1 MMLNWSEYIP
11 PLNLWNWPSFYI
23 GDIMHPLVGN
33 LSDLSNEEL
42 HKKYNELMAKMNQA
56 YRFGPTSVIPQMQMI
71 LENYQTEMDTRN
83 RKTMEEMESK
93 ADKFK
98 GLIDIQK

>member
-1 MMLNWSEYIP
+1 MQGWVEWIP
-11 PLNLWNWPSFYI
+11 PLNLLNWPNFYQ
-23 GDIMHPLVGN
+23 GETMHPLV
-33 LSDLSNEEL
+33 SDLTELSNEEL
-42 HKKYNELMAKMNQA
+42 HKKYNELMQKMNQA
-56 YRFGPTSVIPQMQMI
+56 YRSGPTSVIPQMQMI
-71 LENYQTEMDTRN
+71 LENYKYEMDARN